1 MINKKKNKKKQSC
14 LASVFKCEQSRVVK
28 GTECLGEGGGVGVGV
43 GVGVRVGYVLRAS
56 CPRV

>member
-1 MINKKKNKKKQSC
+1 MDVI
-14 LASVFKCEQSRVVK
+14 LLSVFKCEQSRVVK

>member
-1 MINKKKNKKKQSC
+1 MLLLVSTFPTQM
-14 LASVFKCEQSRVVK
+14 SVFKCEQSRVVK